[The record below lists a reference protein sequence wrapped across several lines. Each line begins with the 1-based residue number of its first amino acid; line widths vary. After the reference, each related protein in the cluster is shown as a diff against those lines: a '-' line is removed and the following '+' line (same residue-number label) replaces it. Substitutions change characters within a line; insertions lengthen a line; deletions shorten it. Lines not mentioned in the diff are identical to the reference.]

1 MRISVVERYDAIV
14 VGAGVSGLCAGLALQ
29 RRGRSVLILE
39 ARDQV
44 GGLCGTH
51 EIDALTYPIAVNDFG
66 SGVVPVLKS
75 LGVEVA
81 FESAAA
87 RFVMAKHQLDV
98 PPRLRDVASLAAGAP
113 DWLRLWRALR
123 GPPGELTLGVL
134 IQKQIRNPRVA
145 ELLSALSYAFGLPPR
160 SLPLSSLKHEF
171 ASAQS
176 YGYHRPLAACGG
188 AVAVP
193 RALARAFEESGGVL
207 HRGLRVRSHERDK
220 DDHVALTCEGEF
232 TGRVLLSSEG
242 RWQDY
247 PSELRP
253 GLCAGIIHL
262 ALDPS
267 EIRFPNSIRTLT
279 HCPPNPDTWLAAIG
293 EGELPADFGFHVTR
307 ADLPLQDNLQV
318 MNLAFLVPR
327 GMDDPEP
334 QTRQRMLRSIFSRC
348 DELIP
353 GFENALKQW
362 HLLSPADFE
371 RRHGRSS
378 RIAPFEPVAIGLGRK
393 PDVFD
398 PETGVYSVGNS
409 VGPAG
414 DHIGAAIAASLAAAE
429 GCEAKLSREGHR
441 S

>member
-14 VGAGVSGLCAGLALQ
+14 VGAGVSGLCAGLTLQ
-29 RRGRSVLILE
+29 RRGRRVLILE

-51 EIDALTYPIAVNDFG
+51 EIDGLSYPIACNDFG
-66 SGVVPVLKS
+66 SGIVPVLRS

-81 FESAAA
+81 FEPAAA
-87 RFVMAKHQLDV
+87 RFVMPKHQLDV

-123 GPPGELTLGVL
+123 GQPSELTLGEL
-134 IQKQIRNPRVA
+134 IQKQIRNPRVS
-145 ELLSALSYAFGLPPR
+145 ELLSALSYVFGLPPR
-160 SLPLSSLKHEF
+160 SIPLSSLRDEF

-176 YGYHRPLAACGG
+176 YGYNRPLAACGG

-193 RALARAFEESGGVL
+193 RALALAFEESGGVL
-207 HRGLRVRSHERDK
+207 HRGLRVQGHEREK
-220 DDHVALTCEGEF
+220 DDHVALTRTGAF

-262 ALDPS
+262 ALDPGA
-267 EIRFPNSIRTLT
+267 IRFPNSIRTLT
-279 HCPPNPDTWLAAIG
+279 HCPANPDSWLAAIG
-293 EGELPADFGFHVTR
+293 SGELPEDFGFHITR
-307 ADLPLQDNLQV
+307 ADLPLQHNLQV

-327 GMDDPEP
+327 GMDNPEP
-334 QTRQRMLRSIFSRC
+334 QTRERMLQSIFSRC
-348 DELIP
+348 AELIP
-353 GFENALKQW
+353 GFENGLKHW
-362 HLLSPADFE
+362 HFLSPADFE

-378 RIAPFEPVAIGLGRK
+378 RVAPFEHLGLGRK

-429 GCEAKLSREGHR
+429 GCDAELSRKNTR